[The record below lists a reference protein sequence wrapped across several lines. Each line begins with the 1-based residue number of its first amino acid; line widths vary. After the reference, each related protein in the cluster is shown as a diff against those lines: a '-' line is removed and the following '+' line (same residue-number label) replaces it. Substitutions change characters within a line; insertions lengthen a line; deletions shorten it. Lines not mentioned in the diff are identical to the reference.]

1 VVRGFLSSPR
11 RRRRTLTITAVS
23 LLVGGVAFSMVHW
36 SNTSHIRYPET
47 RPGKPTV
54 VKDPVPAD
62 FRVARKEGVMQVA
75 AEFVNTAVRRHHVEA
90 SYDLAAPSLKQGYT
104 RHGWATQDIPVQP
117 YPLESARYKVMG
129 SFTDQVWVQVAL
141 YPDRKHK
148 SVPAAVFD
156 LTLKP
161 FTNGDAHRWLVDSW
175 TPAGYTGVPTGILGS
190 DRGPLAASNIEYKSS
205 LSRAW
210 LLVPISGFIL
220 GIALLIALAFRGWWR
235 GNRAVKNYRSH
246 SL

>member
-11 RRRRTLTITAVS
+11 RRRRTLTITAAS

-36 SNTSHIRYPET
+36 SNTSHIHYAET

-54 VKDPVPAD
+54 VKNPVPAD
-62 FRVARKEGVMQVA
+62 FRVARKEGALQVA
-75 AEFVNTAVRRHHVEA
+75 AKFVNTAVRRHHVEA
-90 SYDLAAPSLKQGYT
+90 SYDLATPTLKQGYT

-148 SVPAAVFD
+148 TVPAAVFD

-190 DRGPLAASNIEYKSS
+190 DRGPLATSNIEYKSS

-220 GIALLIALAFRGWWR
+220 GIGLLIALGARGWWR

>member
-1 VVRGFLSSPR
+1 LKIF
-11 RRRRTLTITAVS
+11 AVS
-23 LLVGGVAFSMVHW
+23 LLVGSVTFAMVHW
-36 SNTSHIRYPET
+36 SNTSHVRYPKT

-54 VKDPVPAD
+54 VKNPVHAD
-62 FRVARKEGVMQVA
+62 FRVARKEGALRVA
-75 AEFVNTAVRRHHVEA
+75 AQFVNTAVRRRHLDV
-90 SYDLAAPSLKQGYT
+90 SYDLASPTLKRGYT
-104 RHGWATQDIPVQP
+104 RRAWETKDIPVQP
-117 YPLESARYKVMG
+117 YPLDSARYKVMG

-161 FTNGDAHRWLVDSW
+161 FANGDAHRWLVDSW

-190 DRGPLAASNIEYKSS
+190 DRGPLAAASSVEYKSS

-210 LLVPISGFIL
+210 LLVPLSGFMVGL
-220 GIALLIALAFRGWWR
+220 GLLIALAARGWWR

>member
-1 VVRGFLSSPR
+1 
-11 RRRRTLTITAVS
+11 
-23 LLVGGVAFSMVHW
+23 
-36 SNTSHIRYPET
+36 
-47 RPGKPTV
+47 
-54 VKDPVPAD
+54 
-62 FRVARKEGVMQVA
+62 
-75 AEFVNTAVRRHHVEA
+75 
-90 SYDLAAPSLKQGYT
+90 
-104 RHGWATQDIPVQP
+104 
-117 YPLESARYKVMG
+117 MG

-161 FTNGDAHRWLVDSW
+161 FANGDAHRWLVDSW
-175 TPAGYTGVPTGILGS
+175 TPAGYTGIPSGILGS
-190 DRGPLAASNIEYKSS
+190 DRGPLAATNIEYRSG

-210 LLVPISGFIL
+210 LLVPISGFIV
-220 GIALLIALAFRGWWR
+220 GIGLLIALAVRGWWR